1 MHRMRKTWR
10 CFHCD
15 EVFRSRKAALAH
27 ELRRRHFSRYPREL
41 RMMRMALDAAE
52 DELLT
57 ARMALEAVREK
68 APDVYAEVVQ

>member
-1 MHRMRKTWR
+1 MHGMRKTWR
-10 CFHCD
+10 CFHCG
-15 EVFRSRKAALAH
+15 EVFRSRKAARAH
-27 ELRRRHFSRYPREL
+27 ELRRLTKRRYPREL

-57 ARMALEAVREK
+57 ARKLIEAVRLL